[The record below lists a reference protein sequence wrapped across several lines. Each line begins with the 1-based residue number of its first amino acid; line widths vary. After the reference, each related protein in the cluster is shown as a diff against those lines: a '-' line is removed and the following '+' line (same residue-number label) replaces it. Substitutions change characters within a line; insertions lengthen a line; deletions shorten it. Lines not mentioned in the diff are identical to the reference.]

1 LSPIVSLAALS
12 TSLSL
17 KAMFVRG
24 WLGSANGY
32 GGVHEARGLH
42 AVAVGVG
49 EAVGV
54 GVGDG
59 VVAERS
65 SRAMVPH
72 AALPLIE
79 PVTEEAEGPM

>member
-1 LSPIVSLAALS
+1 
-12 TSLSL
+12 
-17 KAMFVRG
+17 M
-24 WLGSANGY
+24 
-32 GGVHEARGLH
+32 HEARGLH